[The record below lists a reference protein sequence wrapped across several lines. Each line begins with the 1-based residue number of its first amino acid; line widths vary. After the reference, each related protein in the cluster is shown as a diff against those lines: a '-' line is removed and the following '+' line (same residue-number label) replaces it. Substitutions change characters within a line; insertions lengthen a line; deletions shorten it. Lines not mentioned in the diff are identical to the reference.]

1 MKQLIGIK
9 SVKDVNEAYETFLSI
24 TAALYENNC
33 PLVKKVGKLWLTK
46 KTQARRKNQ
55 YIKNF

>member
-46 KTQARRKNQ
+46 KTQARRKN
-55 YIKNF
+55 